1 MSDSP
6 KNTVAYVLKRF
17 PRISETFILEEML
30 GLERSGVRLVVYAI
44 GDPREAFIDPDVLQ
58 LRAPVIYLTKGAK
71 SAWSPFV
78 ERARYLGDHLRLALL
93 SPTRYVK
100 ALRVAFSS
108 LHPGG
113 SLKNIAYGSRIA
125 RDLEGRNV
133 AHVHAGF
140 VHSPASA
147 GLIAAQFLGLTFSM
161 AGHAKDIYSS
171 TPLSLARKLSGAR
184 FVLCCSTRAY
194 DEVIAKV
201 EGLVPS
207 GDLAKV
213 HLIHHGVDS
222 ARFCPDG
229 EVRAAGAVKFL
240 AVGRLVEKK
249 GFADLLRAFAVLCQA
264 NGNAS
269 LRFVGDGPLRKSLE
283 KLALELGV
291 DSRVKFLGS
300 LKRDAVLKELRE
312 ADVFV
317 HPSVVLANGDQD
329 GIPNVV
335 LEAMA
340 CGLPVVGADIEGIRE
355 VIRSYQNGI
364 VAKSGDVA
372 ALASAMEQLAQS
384 SSLRSELS
392 LAARASVV
400 ASFSKDNAIA
410 LVSQMIR
417 SVLPGEPQ
425 REERPPSEVV
435 A

>member
-6 KNTVAYVLKRF
+6 KSTVAYVLKRF

-44 GDPREAFIDPDVLQ
+44 GDPREAFIDPDVLL

-71 SAWSPFV
+71 TTWSPLL
-78 ERARYLGDHLRLALL
+78 ERARYVRDHLRLALL
-93 SPTRYVK
+93 SPGRYVK

-113 SLKNIAYGSRIA
+113 SLKNIAYGSRIT

-171 TPLSLARKLSGAR
+171 TPLSLARKLSSAR

-194 DEVIAKV
+194 DEIISKV

-207 GDLAKV
+207 GELAKV
-213 HLIHHGVDS
+213 RLIHHGVDS
-222 ARFCPDG
+222 VRFCPDG
-229 EVRAAGAVKFL
+229 DARAAGGVKFL

-249 GFADLLRAFAVLCQA
+249 GFADLLRAFAVHCQA
-264 NGNAS
+264 NGDAR

-283 KLALELGV
+283 KLSLELGI
-291 DSRVKFLGS
+291 DSRVEFLGS
-300 LKRDAVLKELRE
+300 QTRDAVLEEMRG

-317 HPSVVLANGDQD
+317 HPSVVLDNGDQD

-340 CGLPVVGADIEGIRE
+340 CGLPVVGADIQGIRE
-355 VIRSYQNGI
+355 VISSYQNGI
-364 VAKSGDVA
+364 VVKSGDIA
-372 ALASAMEQLAQS
+372 ALAGAMTELAQS
-384 SSLRSELS
+384 ASLRSEVS
-392 LAARASVV
+392 FAARASVV
-400 ASFSKDNAIA
+400 ASFSKENAIA
-410 LVSQMIR
+410 LVSEMVG
-417 SVLPGEPQ
+417 SVLPEVSQ
-425 REERPPSEVV
+425 RTERPQSEVV